1 MTNLTIMNQTQT
13 MSSLELVK
21 IINTIRKAE
30 GNTSELRHDHFMDKI
45 VKVLGEDHPNF
56 RGIYLDSMNREK
68 PCYYLPKRE
77 SNLMVISES
86 YKVQAA
92 VYDKMVELEQEN
104 TKLLKQQAELL
115 KITVA
120 IEKSKHDIGK
130 YQSMSETRNL
140 KLQALKDKL
149 VRDKTVLE
157 SKTAKLLS
165 QGALVKGDM
174 AASKLSM
181 PVDTITNL
189 LKAHGSKLK
198 PGEANNALINLGYL
212 EPSRAE
218 VTVRGSYYGRTIV
231 SSKSAHTTLARW
243 FPAEF
248 ETLLKEVD
256 QYYADKASGLD

>member
-1 MTNLTIMNQTQT
+1 MPNLTTMNQTQT

-21 IINTIRKAE
+21 IINTIREEE
-30 GNTSELRHDHFMDKI
+30 GNTIKVEHYTFMEKI
-45 VKVLGEDHPNF
+45 KKVLEEVHQNF
-56 RGIYLDSMNREK
+56 LGYYIASNGK
-68 PCYYLPKRE
+68 QNPCYYLPKRE
-77 SNLMVISES
+77 STLMVISES
-86 YKVQAA
+86 YKIQAA

-174 AASKLSM
+174 SASKLTM

-248 ETLLKEVD
+248 GTLLKEVD